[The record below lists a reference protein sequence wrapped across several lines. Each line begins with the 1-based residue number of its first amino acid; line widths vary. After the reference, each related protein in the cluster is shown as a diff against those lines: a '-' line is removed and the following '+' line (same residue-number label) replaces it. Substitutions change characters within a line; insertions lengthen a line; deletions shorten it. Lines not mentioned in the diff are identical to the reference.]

1 MNSHVPVFA
10 ARGLTQGMAKPDLVE
25 LSTPVIG
32 SFADFERRIGAVASI
47 GSAPLT

>member
-10 ARGLTQGMAKPDLVE
+10 ARGLTQGMAKPDVVE

-32 SFADFERRIGAVASI
+32 SFADFERRIGAEPMEAT
-47 GSAPLT
+47 APLT